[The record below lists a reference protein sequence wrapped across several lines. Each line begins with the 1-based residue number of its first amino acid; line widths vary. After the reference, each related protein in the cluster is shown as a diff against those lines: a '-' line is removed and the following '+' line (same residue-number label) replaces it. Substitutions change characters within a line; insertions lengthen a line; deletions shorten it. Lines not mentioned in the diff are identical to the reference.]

1 MFFKVLLDRRKKRPG
16 YKYSKVKWFFHWI
29 SFFLFEKSLSL
40 LMSIQTC
47 FKGFKERWKP
57 SLPEMNRKG
66 WGFTWGKC
74 NTVDSFFTRV
84 LDSVIPTLCLKSTN
98 REGWLFFLT
107 VTSRLI
113 CRKYK
118 RCFTINVMCFYGIY
132 PHINSSDLKKEF
144 TVYINIYKFNS

>member
-16 YKYSKVKWFFHWI
+16 YKYSKVKWFFHWYL
-29 SFFLFEKSLSL
+29 FFLFEKSLSL

-84 LDSVIPTLCLKSTN
+84 LDSVIPTLCLKSKKS
-98 REGWLFFLT
+98 R
-107 VTSRLI
+107 RLI
-113 CRKYK
+113 IFFNGYIKVNLSK
-118 RCFTINVMCFYGIY
+118 IQTMFYNQRDVLLWNLPSY
-132 PHINSSDLKKEF
+132 
-144 TVYINIYKFNS
+144 

>member
-1 MFFKVLLDRRKKRPG
+1 MFFKVLLDRRKKRHC

-29 SFFLFEKSLSL
+29 YFFLFEKSLSL

-98 REGWLFFLT
+98 REGWLFFFNGY
-107 VTSRLI
+107 I
-113 CRKYK
+113 K
-118 RCFTINVMCFYGIY
+118 INLSKIQTMFYNQRDVLLWNLPSY
-132 PHINSSDLKKEF
+132 
-144 TVYINIYKFNS
+144 

>member
-1 MFFKVLLDRRKKRPG
+1 MFKNKKKPKSKQIAINVFQSTFGPQKKRPG

-29 SFFLFEKSLSL
+29 YFFLFEKSLSL

-84 LDSVIPTLCLKSTN
+84 LDSVIQRFASNQKIAN
-98 REGWLFFLT
+98 ADYF
-107 VTSRLI
+107 
-113 CRKYK
+113 
-118 RCFTINVMCFYGIY
+118 
-132 PHINSSDLKKEF
+132 
-144 TVYINIYKFNS
+144 FNSYNKVNLSKIQTMFYNQRDVLLWNLPSY